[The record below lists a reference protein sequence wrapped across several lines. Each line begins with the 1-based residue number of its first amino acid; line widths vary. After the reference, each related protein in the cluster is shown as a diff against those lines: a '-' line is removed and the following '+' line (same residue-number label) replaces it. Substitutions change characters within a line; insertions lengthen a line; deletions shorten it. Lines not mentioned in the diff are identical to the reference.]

1 MQNYIKNKSN
11 FNLNSNNSD
20 INLIFNSFNNN
31 IQSENFLES
40 EEQLMPS
47 DNEIQQQY
55 DNFKKYINEVAN
67 NKNLPK

>member
-67 NKNLPK
+67 NKNLSK